1 MIEKR
6 KALTAKQNT
15 DQNEP
20 EQKPDQ
26 QAKKDLPDP
35 KLPDLTRLFK
45 NRSRSEDIIR
55 KCKHMLIAGYS
66 PQRVS
71 LLLRLP
77 LERVQELYDNSYNP
91 RCRRFAKANSYQN
104 SRLAFTSFNEGATLA
119 EICTA
124 LGLPLFTV
132 VASLRQS
139 GITDAAMTPRM
150 PPYDDPLY
158 VEYRQVVARK
168 AASKFKP
175 IHINPTRRSRS
186 RRADAG
192 TTATA

>member
-35 KLPDLTRLFK
+35 KLPDLTRLYK
-45 NRSRSEDIIR
+45 RRCRDGDIMQ
-55 KCKHMLIAGYS
+55 KCKHLLIAGY
-66 PQRVS
+66 PPGRVA

-77 LERVQELYDNSYNP
+77 LEKVKELYNNSYNP
-91 RCRRFAKANSYQN
+91 RCRRFTNPN
-104 SRLAFTSFNEGATLA
+104 NGRLVMTMWNEGATLA

-132 VASLRQS
+132 VASIRQS
-139 GITDAAMTPRM
+139 SITDAAMTPRM

-175 IHINPTRRSRS
+175 IHINPTRRSR
-186 RRADAG
+186 RADAG

>member
-35 KLPDLTRLFK
+35 KLPDLTRLYK
-45 NRSRSEDIIR
+45 RRCRDGDIMQ
-55 KCKHMLIAGYS
+55 KCKHLLIAGY
-66 PQRVS
+66 PPGRVA

-77 LERVQELYDNSYNP
+77 LEKVKELYNNSYNP
-91 RCRRFAKANSYQN
+91 RCRRFTNPN
-104 SRLAFTSFNEGATLA
+104 NGRLVMTMWNEGATLA

-186 RRADAG
+186 RSRRADAG